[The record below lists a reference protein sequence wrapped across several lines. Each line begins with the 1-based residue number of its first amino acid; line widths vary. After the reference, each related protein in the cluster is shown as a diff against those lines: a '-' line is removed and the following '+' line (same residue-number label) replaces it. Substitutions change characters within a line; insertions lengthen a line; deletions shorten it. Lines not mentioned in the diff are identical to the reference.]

1 MFQNLH
7 SLIEAKLAE
16 RIKQGLV
23 RVLDIVEDRRV
34 YGGISDKDRSTIK
47 AVYRHGL
54 QEGIES
60 SDLVLTI
67 ESLVQEVTIPPIGST
82 APGVPTPPKPPG
94 TAPMTARAPGEPEP
108 AANVQIGQQP
118 QSQQQ
123 PINPQN
129 LEKEIG
135 DRLKDPTFGKDFA
148 ELLARVMQ
156 RK

>member
-7 SLIEAKLAE
+7 SLIETKLAE
-16 RIKQGLV
+16 RISQGLV
-23 RVLDIVEDRRV
+23 RVIDIVEDRRV
-34 YGGISDKDRSTIK
+34 YGGISDNDRAVIK
-47 AVYRHGL
+47 AVYNTGL

-60 SDLVLTI
+60 SDLLLTI
-67 ESLVQEVTIPPIGST
+67 ESLVQEMTIPPIGSK

-94 TAPMTARAPGEPEP
+94 TATMTARAPGEPEP
-108 AANVQIGQQP
+108 AANVQIGQQ
-118 QSQQQ
+118 QQQ

-135 DRLKDPTFGKDFA
+135 DKLKDPTFGKDFA